1 VWSVNLTSLRR
12 NRITFS
18 RLPTEV
24 KTATGVQHLLVEC
37 MDERM
42 SKEGRVRV
50 TISQKGKPR
59 LVSSLYQGGSI
70 LLGSQ
75 TKSDLPG
82 YDYPVTLSYQL
93 CKDVEV

>member
-1 VWSVNLTSLRR
+1 
-12 NRITFS
+12 
-18 RLPTEV
+18 
-24 KTATGVQHLLVEC
+24 

-59 LVSSLYQGGSI
+59 RVSSLYRGGSI

-82 YDYPVTLSYQL
+82 YDYPVTLDYQL
-93 CKDVEV
+93 WKDMEDYSQSM